1 MRSHGEP
8 NFPDPTPQ
16 GKFNLP
22 AGGGAASSPQFQAA
36 DKACKSL
43 APAGA
48 LSGQAPTSQQLSRT
62 VKFVA
67 CMRKNG
73 VPNFPDPTAQGGFQ
87 DGASAI
93 DPSSPQFQAGLRVC
107 RSLLPAG
114 SGIGGVG

>member
-8 NFPDPTPQ
+8 NFPDPTAQ
-16 GKFNLP
+16 GSFSLP
-22 AGGGAASSPQFQAA
+22 PGISTSSPQFQAA
-36 DKACKSL
+36 DQACKAL

-48 LSGQAPTSQQLSRT
+48 LSGQGPTSQQLSQT

-73 VPNFPDPTAQGGFQ
+73 VPNFPDPTPQGGLQ
-87 DGASAI
+87 GGAGSI
-93 DPSSPQFQAGLRVC
+93 DPSSPQFQAGMRVC

-114 SGIGGVG
+114 DGLGGAGR